1 MAFQSAAGHGNLPQG
16 NFSPVIYSKK
26 AQIAFRKSSVVQA
39 ITNTD
44 YFGEI
49 ADYGDTVKII
59 IEPQL
64 TVSSYA
70 RGQQIQAQ
78 DLDDDEITLTVDKA
92 NYFAFKVDDI
102 ESKHA
107 HLNWESMATDN
118 AGYKLRDAFDSEV
131 LTYIQGQVPTAHQ
144 YGTAS
149 SVQPIDFGGTN
160 PTPLQ
165 YLNRLAR
172 FLDED
177 NVPAEGRWFV
187 ADPVFWEKMRDED
200 SKLMDVDYSHDR
212 ASIIRNGRV
221 TDGLIRGFECYM
233 SNNLPTVGTGPAAT
247 SGTNGGWVL
256 GGHMSSTATAEQI
269 RKTESYRDPD
279 SFADVVRGLH
289 LYGRK
294 TLRTVALV
302 GGVYRSS

>member
-1 MAFQSAAGHGNLPQG
+1 MAFPSAAGHGNLPQG

-44 YFGEI
+44 YYGEI
-49 ADYGDTVKII
+49 SDYGDTVKII
-59 IEPQL
+59 KEPQL
-64 TVSSYA
+64 TVKAYT
-70 RGQQIQAQ
+70 RGQQIQAE

-102 ESKHA
+102 ESKQA
-107 HLNWESMATDN
+107 HLNWESLASNN
-118 AGYKLRDAFDSEV
+118 AGYKLRDTFDSEV
-131 LTYIQGQVPTAHQ
+131 LTYIQGQVPTAQQ

-149 SVQPIDFGGTN
+149 SVQPIDFAGTN

-165 YLNRLAR
+165 YMNRLAR
-172 FLDED
+172 FLDSN

-187 ADPVFWEKMRDED
+187 ADPVFWEKMSDEN
-200 SKLMDVDYSHDR
+200 SKLMDYDFSRDQD
-212 ASIIRNGRV
+212 SIIRNGKV
-221 TDGLIRGFECYM
+221 TEKKIRGFECYM
-233 SNNLPTVGTGPAAT
+233 SNNLPTVGTGPTAT

-256 GGHMSSTATAEQI
+256 AGHMSAVATAEQI

-294 TLRTVALV
+294 ALRTPALV